1 MSFQAG
7 SRISPG
13 TPRRIFFSLLLGA
26 LLIVW
31 SAYFLNERLIRKR
44 AEQAQREQAQA
55 YALVLE
61 EQLSR
66 TLDSIAT
73 TLKSAPML
81 RAYAGHP
88 FSAEALKDLVF
99 DIGAIR
105 SISLIDREGR
115 VLASSSVDNV
125 GAKLPSAALPAPGGP
140 SANSL
145 SLGAVWPY
153 RDLQG
158 LAVAGAPDGSTLW
171 LAVARPSGD
180 ERGERWVLAIN
191 PEFFQ
196 NFWAR
201 LHKDNAV
208 SIDVFDYRGRFVLG
222 SQRANAD
229 TARIG
234 TAIARAL
241 VSAERGLFDFGG
253 DLSPVIAYRASGNHP
268 LIVAAVVDRERLLAM
283 HANDR
288 RLALFFAVAASLAG
302 ALVLVLIYRGYSRY
316 EAASSAAENQA
327 RALAAHVIL
336 CQMGPDGVIL
346 DVNDAFLEVSGY
358 AREEL
363 LGTRHTLLA
372 DGAQPPALRDEL
384 WREIGAGRI
393 WKGTLR
399 NTNKAGEG
407 YWTRTTIVPSTNT
420 WGRVEGFAALSSDL
434 TEVTKLDERLRQE
447 QHLREELVRV
457 GNEQRSTEERLREAQ
472 KLEAIGQ
479 LTGGLAHDFNN
490 LLGIVLGN
498 LDLVEESLPDPAPA
512 VRRRIDTA
520 RSAVLRGVEVTRAL
534 LAVARRQPLEIAGY
548 ELNALV
554 EEMLPLLRSS
564 VGSSVEVRLQLA
576 PGALAVRMD
585 AAGLNNVVLNLSINA
600 RDALLR
606 VSGERTL
613 TLRTR
618 RESVVDAPGETL
630 APGEYALLEVS
641 DTGAGMSEGVRAQA
655 FEPFFTTKERGKGTG
670 LGLSMA
676 YGFAEQLG
684 GTVRIDSTEG
694 VGTTVQV
701 YLPLEAGQ
709 AAAGRTHQAVLLVD
723 DDPTQCELARL
734 WLESLG
740 NAVATAHSA
749 EAALEQLATRRF
761 DVLFSDVLM
770 PGGMDGVALAREARR
785 RQPGLRVILATAH
798 PDIVPGASELPFQI
812 LAKPYRKNELARVMV
827 ARG

>member
-13 TPRRIFFSLLLGA
+13 TPRWIFCGLLLGA

-31 SAYFLNERLIRKR
+31 STYFLNEHLIRKH
-44 AEQAQREQAQA
+44 AEQAQRELAQA
-55 YALVLE
+55 NALVLE

-66 TLDSIAT
+66 TLDAIAT
-73 TLKSAPML
+73 TLKSAPAL
-81 RAYAGHP
+81 RAYAGRR
-88 FSAEALKDLVF
+88 FSAKELEDLVF

-105 SISLIDREGR
+105 SISLIDGAGR
-115 VLASSSVDNV
+115 VLASSSEANM
-125 GAKLPSAALPAPGGP
+125 GAQLPRAALPAPGGP

-158 LAVAGAPDGSTLW
+158 LAAAGAPDGSALW
-171 LAVARPSGD
+171 LALAPPSGD
-180 ERGERWVLAIN
+180 GRGERWAVAIN

-201 LHKDNAV
+201 LHEDSAL
-208 SIDVFDYRGRFVLG
+208 SIGVFDYSGRFVFG
-222 SQRANAD
+222 SQRGGAD

-241 VSAERGLFDFGG
+241 EGAERGLFDFGG
-253 DLSPVIAYRASGNHP
+253 DLSPVVAYRASGNHP
-268 LIVAAVVDRERLLAM
+268 LIVAAVLDRERMLAM
-283 HANDR
+283 HDNDR
-288 RLALFFAVAASLAG
+288 RLALLAAVAASLAA
-302 ALVLVLIYRGYSRY
+302 ALVLGLVYRGYLRY
-316 EAASSAAENQA
+316 EAANSTAENQA
-327 RALAAHVIL
+327 RALAAHVML
-336 CQMGPDGVIL
+336 CQMRPDGVIF
-346 DVNDAFLEVSGY
+346 DVNDAFLQVSGY

-363 LGTRHTLLA
+363 LGTRYELLA
-372 DGAQPPALRDEL
+372 GGSQPPAHEDEV

-399 NTNKAGEG
+399 NTNKAGEH
-407 YWTRTTIVPSTNT
+407 YWTRTTIVPFTNT
-420 WGRVEGFAALSSDL
+420 WGRVERLAALSSDL
-434 TEVTKLDERLRQE
+434 TEVTRLDERLRQE
-447 QHLREELVRV
+447 RHLREELVRV
-457 GNEQRSTEERLREAQ
+457 GNEQRSTEVRLREAQ

-498 LDLVEESLPDPAPA
+498 LDVLEEALPDPGPA
-512 VRRRIDTA
+512 VLRRIDTA
-520 RSAVLRGVEVTRAL
+520 RSAALRGAEVTRAL
-534 LAVARRQPLEIAGY
+534 LAVARRQPLEIASY
-548 ELNALV
+548 DLNALV
-554 EEMLPLLRSS
+554 EEMSPLVRSA
-564 VGSSVEVRLQLA
+564 VGSAVEVRLQLA

-585 AAGLNNVVLNLSINA
+585 AAGLSNLVLNLSINA
-600 RDALLR
+600 RDALLG

-618 RESVVDAPGETL
+618 RETVADAPGETL
-630 APGEYALLEVS
+630 TPGEYALLELS
-641 DTGAGMSEGVRAQA
+641 DTGRGMSEGVRAQA

-694 VGTTVQV
+694 AGTTVQV
-701 YLPLEAGQ
+701 YLPFEADQ
-709 AAAGRTHQAVLLVD
+709 AAAGRGRQAVLVVD

-761 DVLFSDVLM
+761 DILFSDVVM
-770 PGGMDGVALAREARR
+770 PGGMDGVALAREAMR
-785 RQPGLRVILATAH
+785 RQPGLRALLATAH
-798 PDIVPGASELPFQI
+798 PNGAPGSGELPFQI
-812 LAKPYRKNELARVMV
+812 LAKPYRKNELAR
-827 ARG
+827 AIIALG